1 MNELL
6 TLASIVRI
14 RGLRGEVV
22 ADFYTDFPERFE
34 DLDSVCL
41 EKPGYQEWKKLE
53 SFWFQKGR
61 IILKFEGINDPE
73 SARDLVGC
81 ELRINEEDRFDL
93 PPDHYYDS
101 DLAGC
106 RIIEKGDVI
115 GVVKEVLKIGG
126 GLSNLVIVADNGS
139 EFMVPMVSEFCL
151 SVDVEKGEIEVDL
164 PPGIAGL
171 SSSESGEKS

>member
-34 DLDSVCL
+34 VLDSVCL
-41 EKPGYQEWKKLE
+41 EKPGYLEWKSLE
-53 SFWFQKGR
+53 NFWFQKGR
-61 IILKFEGINDPE
+61 IILKFKDINSPE
-73 SARDLVGC
+73 SARELVGC
-81 ELRINEEDRFDL
+81 EVRIPEGDRYPL
-93 PPDHYYDS
+93 PADYYYDS

-106 RIIEKGDVI
+106 RIIEKGSVI
-115 GVVKEVLKIGG
+115 GVVKEVFKAGG
-126 GLSNLVIVADNGS
+126 GASNLAIVTENGS

-151 SVDVEKGEIEVDL
+151 SVDVDKGEIVVDL
-164 PPGIAGL
+164 PPGIADLTSTGP
-171 SSSESGEKS
+171 GKKS